1 MSQTENYRD
10 LAESDAKSAV
20 SNFRDEIVEMLLDD
34 GKASDDLLN
43 DYPNGDS
50 YHHES
55 HTDKWYNL
63 QEAAAVL
70 DQLDDFEETDSGLW
84 QGQDMK
90 TALGTCAAFTY
101 ANAVYSEWHDLI
113 EKINDR
119 AEDILSDF
127 ITEETDLETERDDL
141 TSNAQDEDEQAEFA
155 DADAKE
161 AGSKKAAKPFLKAAA
176 EHRTTAEAARTC
188 AAEKQALLDS
198 LDTRKADALRE
209 MVDEIAG

>member
-70 DQLDDFEETDSGLW
+70 DQLDEYEETDYGLW

-90 TALGTCAAFTY
+90 TALGTCAAYTY

-127 ITEETDLETERDDL
+127 ITEETDLETDISNLEAEADDAESDAGTL
-141 TSNAQDEDEQAEFA
+141 AGDGADEEA
-155 DADAKE
+155 DACNDI
-161 AGSKKAAKPFLKAAA
+161 AADC
-176 EHRTTAEAARTC
+176 RTKID
-188 AAEKQALLDS
+188 EKQALLDS

>member
-1 MSQTENYRD
+1 MTENYRD

-43 DYPNGDS
+43 DDPNGDS

-55 HTDKWYNL
+55 HTDTYYNL

-101 ANAVYSEWHDLI
+101 ANAVYSEWRGLI
-113 EKINDR
+113 EEINDR
-119 AEDILSDF
+119 AETIFDEYN
-127 ITEETDLETERDDL
+127 TESCD
-141 TSNAQDEDEQAEFA
+141 
-155 DADAKE
+155 
-161 AGSKKAAKPFLKAAA
+161 
-176 EHRTTAEAARTC
+176 
-188 AAEKQALLDS
+188 
-198 LDTRKADALRE
+198 
-209 MVDEIAG
+209 

>member
-10 LAESDAKSAV
+10 LAESDAKSTV

-43 DYPNGDS
+43 DYPGGDS
-50 YHHES
+50 YHHET

-70 DQLDDFEETDSGLW
+70 DQLDNFEETDSGLW

-90 TALGTCAAFTY
+90 TALATCAAYTY

-113 EKINDR
+113 GTINDR

-127 ITEETDLETERDDL
+127 ITEETDLETERD
-141 TSNAQDEDEQAEFA
+141 E
-155 DADAKE
+155 
-161 AGSKKAAKPFLKAAA
+161 P
-176 EHRTTAEAARTC
+176 RTMTEAARTC

-198 LDTRKADALRE
+198 LDIRKADALRE
-209 MVDEIAG
+209 MVDEIAS